1 MGMDGGELAGKICLV
16 TGSGRGIGAAI
27 ARAAA
32 DQGAGVVIHYRHSA
46 REASAL
52 LSELETKGTRA
63 LAVQAGV
70 GDERAVDAMF
80 SLVEQKMGTVDL
92 LVNNAGISLRKLITD
107 TSIEDWYRVMDTN
120 LKGVFLCSRRAV
132 SPMIRQR
139 YGRIV
144 NIASIWGLHAGAM
157 ESVYAASKGGV
168 VALSKSLATEL
179 GPSGITVNAICPGPV
194 ETALLK
200 AELDTGELEA
210 LAVDLPLGR
219 LASPGDVAELCAFLL
234 SERAAYINGQV
245 ITLDGGWKA

>member
-1 MGMDGGELAGKICLV
+1 MGTDRGELAGRICLV
-16 TGSGRGIGAAI
+16 TGAGRGIGAAI

-32 DQGAGVVIHYRHSA
+32 AQGAGVVIHYHNSF
-46 REASAL
+46 REAFAL
-52 LSELETKGTRA
+52 LGELEKRGTRA
-63 LAVQAGV
+63 LAVQADV

-80 SLVEQKMGTVDL
+80 SLVEQKMGAVDL
-92 LVNNAGISLRKLITD
+92 LVNNAGVSLRKLITD
-107 TSIEDWYRVMDTN
+107 TSLEDWYRVMDTN
-120 LKGVFLCSRRAV
+120 LKGVFLCSRRAI

-157 ESVYAASKGGV
+157 ECVYAASKGGV

-194 ETALLK
+194 ETAMLRN
-200 AELDTGELEA
+200 EFDTGELEA
-210 LAVDLPLGR
+210 LAEDLPLGR
-219 LASPGDVAELCAFLL
+219 LATPGEVAELCTFLL
-234 SERAAYINGQV
+234 SERAVYINGQA